1 MPSVS
6 FQGPEIRTGM
16 LKDGKPVQLVR
27 DKEITITTDYS
38 VLGDENLISMSYQKL
53 AQDLKPGN
61 VILCADGTITLIVVS
76 TDPENGTVKCR
87 CENTAVLGERKN
99 VNLPGI
105 IVDLPTVTQK
115 DVDDITIWGIPN
127 KIDFIAAS
135 FVRKGEDIVK
145 IRKLLGPHAK
155 TIQIISKVQTFT

>member
-1 MPSVS
+1 
-6 FQGPEIRTGM
+6 M

-38 VLGDENLISMSYQKL
+38 ALGDENTIAMSYKKL
-53 AQDLKPGN
+53 AKDLKPGN
-61 VILCADGTITLIVVS
+61 IILCSDGTITLTVVS
-76 TDPENGTVKCR
+76 TDPGKGTVRCR

-105 IVDLPTVTQK
+105 VVDLPTVTQK

-135 FVRKGEDIVK
+135 FVRKGEDIIK
-145 IRKLLGPHAK
+145 IRELLGKHSR
-155 TIQIISKVQTFT
+155 TVQIISKVCNSLLGCE